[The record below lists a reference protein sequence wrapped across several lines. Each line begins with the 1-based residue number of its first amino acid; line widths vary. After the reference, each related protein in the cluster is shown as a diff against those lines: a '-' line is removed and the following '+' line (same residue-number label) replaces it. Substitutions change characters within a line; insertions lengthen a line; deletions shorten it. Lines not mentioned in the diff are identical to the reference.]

1 MKRIILLIFLLFPS
15 FAHAENICPTW
26 VLAQADKDRYESRLE
41 HASEWVSD
49 VEDALWEQRL
59 HPKWLYLM
67 LSESG
72 GKLDAVSKHGAVGPW
87 QLTSLIAR
95 KYGCSDRKDPVQST
109 IAAASYI
116 KKLLIDFNG
125 DEKKVIM
132 AYNMGGSNLRKY
144 GPTREAKNLS
154 ELVIC
159 LFKTD
164 PLFLTQKEFDK

>member
-1 MKRIILLIFLLFPS
+1 
-15 FAHAENICPTW
+15 
-26 VLAQADKDRYESRLE
+26 
-41 HASEWVSD
+41 VSD

-144 GPTREAKNLS
+144 GPTREARNLS

-164 PLFLTQKEFDK
+164 PLLLTQKEFDK

>member
-1 MKRIILLIFLLFPS
+1 MKRIVLLVLLLFPS
-15 FAHAENICPTW
+15 VGFAENVCPSW
-26 VLAQADKDRYESRLE
+26 ILAQAGKERYESRLE
-41 HASEWVSD
+41 HAAEWISD
-49 VEDALWEQRL
+49 VEDTLWEHRL

-95 KYGCSDRKDPVQST
+95 KYGCRDRKDPVQAT

-116 KKLLIDFNG
+116 KKLLVDFNG
-125 DEKKVIM
+125 DEAKVIM

-154 ELVIC
+154 ALVMC

-164 PLFLTQKEFDK
+164 PLLLTQKEFDK